1 MKIKILKEA
10 GHDEAMLGM
19 ALSYYDNSEPLDAW
33 WTIIRLTKAIA
44 RAEKLAHMHGGHNKF
59 LEHIEVWIHVK
70 APLSFWKQ
78 ADTYRISSKQSSST
92 MHTLNKQ
99 IPLTHQHFSED
110 THPAIIN
117 TYNTIVN
124 EEKDILK
131 LADNL
136 PDGFLQDRIWKM
148 SYKTLQN
155 IISQREGHRL
165 KHWKAF
171 GNEILKQIKHPEYL
185 VQ

>member
-1 MKIKILKEA
+1 MKVKILEEH
-10 GHDEAMLGM
+10 GHNTALIGM
-19 ALSYYDNSEPLDAW
+19 ALSYYDNSKPIEQW
-33 WTIIRLTKAIA
+33 WDNERSAKAKT
-44 RAEKLAHMHGGHNKF
+44 RAKKLAHMGGGHSKF

-92 MHTLNKQ
+92 MHTLKKQ

-117 TYNTIVN
+117 TYNTVVDK
-124 EEKDILK
+124 EKDVK

-165 KHWKAF
+165 KHWEAF
-171 GNEILKQIKHPEYL
+171 TKEILKQIKHPEYL